1 MINIILGL
9 GIIDP
14 FHEWRFYLLFFYATA
29 SREIVFAKFL
39 SFSLIFVVVYK
50 FYEIFNYSHSAL
62 GKLLGSSSPPS
73 S

>member
-1 MINIILGL
+1 MNGDFICYFSI
-9 GIIDP
+9 
-14 FHEWRFYLLFFYATA
+14 RTA
-29 SREIVFAKFL
+29 SREIVFAEFL